1 MSKPKP
7 YAFRIGNVIL
17 EVTATSKKK
26 ALEEVNDHLGAF
38 DDANP
43 WLPGPFN
50 RVCIDID
57 RDATLDDLVDC

>member
-1 MSKPKP
+1 MSKHKP

-17 EVTATSKKK
+17 EVTATSKEK

-38 DDANP
+38 DESSP

-50 RVCIDID
+50 RVFIDID